1 MHCAKK
7 PIEANNYSPLER
19 DLWSSPLIGT
29 LADPI
34 DTIHDNEERLG
45 QGGSEDWPEAVD
57 APQDQQLC
65 GWDHAPGIRAISVA
79 TRRI

>member
-1 MHCAKK
+1 MGPLKNVQLIAIVDVALHFRCTRLL
-7 PIEANNYSPLER
+7 IEANNYSPLER
-19 DLWSSPLIGT
+19 ELWSSPLIGT

-57 APQDQQLC
+57 APQDQ
-65 GWDHAPGIRAISVA
+65 
-79 TRRI
+79 